1 MNIHSVIRRLIIL
14 SGVVVFAYCSEPE
27 EKTVTPARKKINW
40 AKPAKD
46 IQYQF
51 TSPEQWLLQH
61 ANAAQ
66 QKIVMTVNRTDSTHL
81 LKMDSILVP
90 DDLSGDL
97 PFYLPFPL
105 SVPAAKDVEKIIF
118 FSYPSQSFAAYEY
131 GELVY
136 AGPSNMGRKA
146 DPTPQGLY
154 YTNWK
159 AEQTTSTF
167 NDEWELKWNFNIEN
181 KKGIG
186 FHQYE
191 LPGYPAS
198 HSCLRLLEDDAKFLY
213 KWADEWILASD
224 EVVAAK
230 GTPVIVFGTYAFD
243 APKPWLQLA
252 NDPHALDISAASLDQ
267 TIAAFL
273 QDILQQQ
280 QKRAVVV
287 QKQKK

>member
-14 SGVVVFAYCSEPE
+14 SGVVVFSSCNEPQ
-27 EKTVTPARKKINW
+27 EKAATPARKKINW

-46 IQYQF
+46 IQYRF
-51 TSPEQWLLQH
+51 TPAKQWLAQH
-61 ANAAQ
+61 ATTAER
-66 QKIVMTVNRTDSTHL
+66 KIVMAVNRTDSNHL
-81 LKMDSILVP
+81 AKMDSILVP

-105 SVPAAKDVEKIIF
+105 HVPAAKDVEKIIF

-146 DPTPQGLY
+146 DPTPPGLY

-198 HSCLRLLEDDAKFLY
+198 HSCLRLLEEDAKFLY
-213 KWADEWILASD
+213 KWADEWLLASD

-243 APKPWLQLA
+243 APEPWLQLA
-252 NDPHALDISAASLDQ
+252 HDPHALDISAVSLDQ
-267 TIAAFL
+267 TLAPFL

-280 QKRAVVV
+280 QKRAAVV
-287 QKQKK
+287 QRQKK